1 MFKNRL
7 ILAIAFILA
16 LAVLAI
22 ASLWFVAFRPN
33 INLPA
38 NRPYTYFYVHTGW
51 DFQQTYQNLTKQ
63 KLLKSPETFLLTAK
77 LKRFNHPK
85 PGRYRITKDLNNNAL
100 INKLRAGLQEPVR
113 LTINL
118 IRTKQQLA
126 GYVSKHLELDSLSL
140 LNLLND
146 KNYLK
151 QFGFTPQDVLAM
163 FIPNTYEFYWNTS
176 ADQFIRRMYREYQRF
191 WTPERLKKAKKIGL
205 TPKQVIILASIVQ
218 AEQMKHPDEW
228 PRIAGLYMN
237 RLKKGIPLQSDPT
250 LIYAWGD
257 FTIKRVYNY
266 HKKIDSPYNT
276 YKYKGLPPGPI
287 LTPDPRAIDAV
298 LNYEHHPYLY
308 MVAKADFSG
317 YHVFSTN
324 LKQHLKYAR
333 LYQQALNQ
341 RNIK

>member
-1 MFKNRL
+1 MFKKR
-7 ILAIAFILA
+7 LA
-16 LAVLAI
+16 LAIVLILSFGVIFIAI
-22 ASLWFVAFRPN
+22 LWWIAFKPN

-51 DFQQTYQNLTKQ
+51 NFNQTYKSLVQQNL
-63 KLLKSPETFLLTAK
+63 LKNPKTFLLTAK
-77 LKRFNHPK
+77 LKRFDHPK
-85 PGRYRITKDLNNNAL
+85 PGRYKITKDLSNNTL
-100 INKLRAGLQEPVR
+100 INKLRAGLQEPVS

-140 LNLLND
+140 LNLLNNRD
-146 KNYLK
+146 YLK
-151 QFGFTPQDVLAM
+151 QFGFTPQDVMAM
-163 FIPNTYEFYWNTS
+163 FIPNTYQFYWNTS
-176 ADQFIRRMYREYQRF
+176 ADQFIRRMYREYRRF
-191 WTPERLKKAKKIGL
+191 WTRKRLEKARKIGL
-205 TPKQVIILASIVQ
+205 SPKQVIILASIVE
-218 AEQMKHPDEW
+218 AEQMQHPDEW
-228 PRIAGLYMN
+228 PKIAGLYMN

-287 LTPDPRAIDAV
+287 LTPDIRAIDAV
-298 LNYEHHPYLY
+298 LNYQHHPYLY

-317 YHVFSTN
+317 YHVFSRT
-324 LKQHLKYAR
+324 LSQHLKYAR
-333 LYQQALNQ
+333 MYQKALNQ